1 MTYSAKIICDS
12 INQGVRLTTMELVFP
27 RIVLAEFNTHR
38 AFSRNSASSRA
49 IPIKTQIER
58 VLANPYIPNFK
69 RNQKG
74 MQPAEELSPREQ
86 KWACAEWLDA
96 RDAAMEHCRKLD
108 NLDVHKQW
116 CNRLL
121 EPFMWHTVIVTATEW
136 ENFFGLRCNPQAQDE
151 IRIPAEMAEEA
162 YRKNVPTERQMHTP
176 FFDEMDRDALADA
189 IRDGIIEERPGMA
202 AAISTA
208 RCARV
213 SYLTHDGRRD
223 FIEDIALHDRLLQSR
238 HMSPFEHVAVACNTT
253 QEALPLGNFDYPWL
267 QYRKTIPGER
277 VAVRGA
283 VPCTAT
289 EWEPG
294 VGEPGSEPGFENC
307 RLKPKENDGTEW

>member
-12 INQGVRLTTMELVFP
+12 TNQGVRLTTMELVFP

-58 VLANPYIPNFK
+58 VLANPYIPIF
-69 RNQKG
+69 RHNQKG
-74 MQPAEELSPREQ
+74 MQPAELLSLREGE
-86 KWACAEWLDA
+86 WARAEWLHA
-96 RDAAMEHCRKLD
+96 RDEAVWRCRELD
-108 NLDVHKQW
+108 KLDVHKQW

-136 ENFFGLRCNPQAQDE
+136 ENFFALRCNPMAQDE
-151 IRIPAEMAEEA
+151 IRIPAEMAEAA
-162 YRKNVPTERQMHTP
+162 YRAATPKEADFHTP
-176 FFDEMDRDALADA
+176 FFDEVDRDALGDA
-189 IRDGIIEERPGMA
+189 IRDGLGERPGMI

-223 FIEDIALHDRLLQSR
+223 FAEDIALHDKLLQSR
-238 HMSPFEHVAVACNTT
+238 HMSPFEHVATAAVPGTSVPAS
-253 QEALPLGNFDYPWL
+253 NFDYPWV

-277 VAVRGA
+277 VAPR
-283 VPCTAT
+283 
-289 EWEPG
+289 
-294 VGEPGSEPGFENC
+294 
-307 RLKPKENDGTEW
+307 